1 MSNKFF
7 IGILVAIAVVF
18 GFVLLNDRK
27 DSPDDGGNPG
37 SSQSASS
44 HTKGSD
50 STGVVLVEYGDFEC
64 PACGAY
70 YPIVKEV
77 YEEYKDRITFQFRH
91 FPLVQIHPNAMAAHR
106 AAVAAD
112 KQGKFWEMHDK
123 LYESQSQWSSASNVS
138 TIFESFAQE
147 LGLDVARFKQD
158 AASSEVNSLIQ
169 TDIREAQK
177 LGASST
183 PTFVIDGVK
192 IDNPRDAEAFKA
204 LIEEAIKK
212 KSTS

>member
-18 GFVLLNDRK
+18 GFVLIRDR
-27 DSPDDGGNPG
+27 DNTTTSNTDTP
-37 SSQSASS
+37 SSQTASN

-50 STGVVLVEYGDFEC
+50 TTGVVLVEYGDFQC

-70 YPIVKEV
+70 YPILKQI

-91 FPLVQIHPNAMAAHR
+91 FPLIQIHPNAMIAHR

-123 LYESQSQWSSASNVS
+123 LYETQDQWSSAPNAS
-138 TIFESFAQE
+138 TILEGFASD
-147 LGLDVARFKQD
+147 LGLDIDKFKQD
-158 AASSEVNSLIQ
+158 AASAEVNALINA
-169 TDIREAQK
+169 DIREGQK
-177 LGASST
+177 QGANST
-183 PTFVIDGVK
+183 PTFVLDGVK
-192 IDNPRDAEAFKA
+192 IDNPKDIEGFKA
-204 LIEEAIKK
+204 LLDEAIKK